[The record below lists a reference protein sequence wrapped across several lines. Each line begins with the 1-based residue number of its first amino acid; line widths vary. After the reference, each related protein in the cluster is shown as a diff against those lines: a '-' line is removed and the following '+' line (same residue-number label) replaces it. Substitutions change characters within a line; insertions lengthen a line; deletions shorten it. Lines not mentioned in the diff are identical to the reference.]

1 MGKDTE
7 HCGNNLQP
15 CRTLHHV
22 ITISRSEDE
31 IHLTSQSELPEV
43 FDFCTIQPIT
53 KDLTLIGTNMTAVL
67 NCPREKNTEI
77 ENVTIGFKNIIFR
90 GINFRATD
98 VNLKFQNCTFT
109 DSTIL
114 LMNSSYENYYQNS
127 TFKAT
132 DLLRN
137 LDTIYRSQNTK
148 DLRCR
153 KVSLHMEQVRFENSI
168 FKSQVE
174 YWYDSIVREG
184 VQIICDMVDV
194 NIINTFLVNNRVSIT
209 AFSEIKMKMEHTVLT
224 GSTTNSEIHHNLNGL
239 KIRAYT
245 MPSILIRHCRFVELR
260 YSNLVDA
267 FLFAKVHM
275 AAINVVVISCTT
287 NQKTNTNVSILIENT
302 VFDGNYGAITFD
314 INPQCPAKAAITRC
328 QFRNN
333 VIMTDG
339 AALYVHGTA
348 PSMFEL
354 QIKSSFFF
362 NNTADGKIVVSS
374 INAVNSTFLFGGRDA
389 YVNNV
394 ELVEDD
400 NSAHVHLKLD
410 EGHKILTEK
419 EVTMYFSGNGG
430 AIFAT
435 TANIVISNCTFVAN
449 DAAVY
454 GGTVYVSKHTNL
466 TIINSTLETSPWGN
480 KKVDG
485 IIIASSGKSLHLINV
500 ILRQHQLTSD
510 FYSVLYHEG
519 GSFEATGFLLNFSL
533 QCPPNANAKENIVSA
548 GILQMAELRRMK
560 GYQIFGTLLLNCVP
574 CPVNTYSLERASLQ
588 YTSST
593 TTTHVTMES
602 GLVDMATNITIKNV
616 ICHKCPFQGKCMQDG
631 VKPKK
636 NHWAIIKNGQ
646 VIFHRCP
653 ESYCCSNDSCDTSY
667 NYCNPHRI
675 GTLCGHCES
684 NYSESLDSA
693 LCIPNENCRG
703 IWKLVQSC
711 CFISTLHML
720 VILLSISAHING
732 SSKMSRTNVQGGD
745 RMDKI
750 ISENPIADDSTQTQ
764 QTNALSVSKTFQKHM
779 ATAGNANSKEDV
791 NIRLEEYGSAYLM
804 ILFYHIQDASIIHT
818 VTYKHIKSEN
828 AFLQFVKD
836 RLFGFFL
843 FTLKTIY
850 SFDTSPCFLPNTKP
864 VLKVLLQMSVF
875 FVTFTVLVI
884 LRIIVSMTT
893 RIKAKLIQ
901 NFTTTANQ
909 RTSAMII
916 LFVLISYQRIIFLLL
931 PLIRCTVIDD
941 QKVLILD
948 GNLSCYANWQILLST
963 YLVLCLIPL
972 PFYLTVCIFS
982 LETSTLLKYYV
993 GCAAPL
999 PLFIF
1004 SSLAN
1009 FCYQKK
1015 PSNSLTRWEKS
1026 NAATSTWNVL
1036 QGPYRQI
1043 TVNILKHSLH
1053 ICWTGVVLIRR
1064 SLLVMFDVFLDDPLT
1079 KVTLCRSSLIP

>member
-1 MGKDTE
+1 
-7 HCGNNLQP
+7 
-15 CRTLHHV
+15 
-22 ITISRSEDE
+22 
-31 IHLTSQSELPEV
+31 
-43 FDFCTIQPIT
+43 
-53 KDLTLIGTNMTAVL
+53 
-67 NCPREKNTEI
+67 
-77 ENVTIGFKNIIFR
+77 
-90 GINFRATD
+90 
-98 VNLKFQNCTFT
+98 
-109 DSTIL
+109 
-114 LMNSSYENYYQNS
+114 MNSSYEKYYQNS
-127 TFKAT
+127 TFKET
-132 DLLRN
+132 HLLHN

-148 DLRCR
+148 NLGCR

-194 NIINTFLVNNRVSIT
+194 NIINSFLVNNRVSIT
-209 AFSEIKMKMEHTVLT
+209 AFSGIKMKMEHTVLT
-224 GSTTNSEIHHNLNGL
+224 GSTTNSEIRHNLNGL

-245 MPSILIRHCRFVELR
+245 MPSILIRHCQFVELR

-267 FLFAKVHM
+267 FLFAKIHM
-275 AAINVVVISCTT
+275 AAINIVVISCAT
-287 NQKTNTNVSILIENT
+287 NQKTKTDYSILMEDT

-314 INPQCPAKAAITRC
+314 VNPQCPARAAITRC

-339 AALYVHGTA
+339 AALYVQGTA

-362 NNTADGKIVVSS
+362 NNTADGKIVVSC
-374 INAVNSTFLFGGRDA
+374 INAVNSTFSFGGRDA
-389 YVNNV
+389 YVNYV

-400 NSAHVHLKLD
+400 NSAHVHLSLD
-410 EGHKILTEK
+410 EGHNILKEK

-454 GGTVYVSKHTNL
+454 GGTVYVSKHTHL
-466 TIINSTLETSPWGN
+466 TIINSTLESSLWGN

-485 IIIASSGKSLHLINV
+485 IIIAFSGKSLHLINV
-500 ILRQHQLTSD
+500 IFRQHQLTSD

-519 GSFEATGFLLNFSL
+519 GSFEASGFLLNFSL
-533 QCPPNANAKENIVSA
+533 QCPPNANVKENIVSA

-574 CPVNTYSLERASLQ
+574 CPVNTYSLEGASLQ

-593 TTTHVTMES
+593 TTTPVTMES
-602 GLVDMATNITIKNV
+602 GLVDVTTNITIENV
-616 ICHKCPFQGKCMQDG
+616 ICHKGPFQGKCMQDG

-636 NHWAIIKNGQ
+636 NHWAIIRNGQ
-646 VIFHRCP
+646 VVFHRCP
-653 ESYCCSNDSCDTSY
+653 ESYCCSNNSCDTLY
-667 NYCNPHRI
+667 NYCSPYRI
-675 GTLCGHCES
+675 GILCGHCES
-684 NYSESLDSA
+684 NYSESMASA
-693 LCIPNENCRG
+693 LCVPNENCHG
-703 IWKLVQSC
+703 IWKLVQTC
-711 CFISTLHML
+711 CLISALHIL
-720 VILLSISAHING
+720 VIFLSIGAHTNG
-732 SSKMSRTNVQGGD
+732 SSKVSRISRTNVQGGD

-750 ISENPIADDSTQTQ
+750 TSENPIADDSIQTQ
-764 QTNALSVSKTFQKHM
+764 QTNALSVSKSFEKHT
-779 ATAGNANSKEDV
+779 ATAAKVNSKEDV
-791 NIRLEEYGSAYLM
+791 NIRLEKYGSAYLM
-804 ILFYHIQDASIIHT
+804 MLFYHIQDASIIHT
-818 VTYKHIKSEN
+818 NYKHVKSEN
-828 AFLQFVKD
+828 GFLQFVKD
-836 RLFGFFL
+836 RLFAFFL
-843 FTLKTIY
+843 FTVNTIY
-850 SFDTSPCFLPNTKP
+850 SSETSPCFLKDTKP
-864 VLKVLLQMSVF
+864 VLKVLLRMSVLLL
-875 FVTFTVLVI
+875 TLAVLVI
-884 LRIIVSMTT
+884 LRIILSVTT
-893 RIKAKLIQ
+893 RIKAKTIQ
-901 NFTTTANQ
+901 NFATTANH

-916 LFVLISYQRIIFLLL
+916 LLVLISYQRIILLML

-941 QKVLILD
+941 QRVLILD
-948 GNLSCYANWQILLST
+948 GNLSCYGNWQILLST

-972 PFYLTVCIFS
+972 PFYLAICTAS

-999 PLFIF
+999 PFAIF

-1015 PSNSLTRWEKS
+1015 PSNSSTRWEQP
-1026 NAATSTWNVL
+1026 NVAASTWNVL

-1043 TVNILKHSLH
+1043 TVTILKHSLQ

-1079 KVTLCRSSLIP
+1079 KVTLSRSSLIP